1 MFLIKLICIFV
12 HTSMIKLLYKTSN
25 IALLICLCLFSNAQL
40 VDNTSTFR
48 NINHEK
54 YVRFHYDNDFFTKSD
69 EYYSQ
74 GITLD
79 YVHPV
84 IKRFPLAKLLWKPY
98 KTKAQYGVAF
108 NLFGYTPTSILSDE
122 ILYSDRPFNA
132 NISLKIFLIQPDDV
146 HKQQVSTAF
155 SIGVMG
161 PAAQGYEIQYNI
173 HRWLDNP
180 LPHGW
185 QHQIKNDIILNYQIN
200 YEKQIAGASNHFVL
214 NSTSEIRLGTLNNK
228 INTGL
233 NFMVGNFNKRYTAIG
248 FDKKKV
254 SYYLYGQSRVN
265 LIGYDASMQGGLF
278 NRKSPYTISA
288 SDITRLTFQADA
300 GIIVNYKKLLLS
312 YTQSF
317 LTKEFRSGNYHRW
330 GGITVGFAF

>member
-1 MFLIKLICIFV
+1 
-12 HTSMIKLLYKTSN
+12 MIKLLYKIT
-25 IALLICLCLFSNAQL
+25 ITCLLICLSFFSKAQL

-48 NINHEK
+48 NIDQEK
-54 YVRFHYDNDFFTKSD
+54 YFRFHYDNDFFTKSD
-69 EYYSQ
+69 EYYTQ

-79 YVHPV
+79 YVHPS
-84 IKRFPLAKLLWKPY
+84 IKNFPLAKLLWKPY
-98 KTKAQYGVAF
+98 KTTAQYGVAF

-122 ILYSDRPFNA
+122 ILYGDRPFNA
-132 NISLKIFLIQPDDV
+132 NITLKTFLVQPDDV
-146 HKQQVSTAF
+146 HKQQVSSAL

-161 PAAQGYEIQYNI
+161 PAALGYDIQYNI

-185 QHQIKNDIILNYQIN
+185 QHQIKNDIIFNYQIN
-200 YEKQIAGASNHFVL
+200 YEKQIVNAGNHFIL

-228 INTGL
+228 INTGF

-248 FDKKKV
+248 SDKKKV
-254 SYYLYGQSRVN
+254 SYYFYGQSRAN

-278 NRKSPYTISA
+278 NKKSPYTIAAADVS
-288 SDITRLTFQADA
+288 RLTYQADA